1 MNVKLLNR
9 DLALLLSVVGIQIRG
24 VDWSTDDAR
33 DRWIIIWGGIR
44 VPLFDPQRPS
54 PSPRMNVFSRPDV
67 NLKLPIPQDLY
78 DAQPGQTSRVR
89 FFTDV
94 YVDTGLRIWD
104 GARSGWREPM
114 RYYPDF
120 DPHTGAEL
128 QGWSYLCVIPSR
140 HVNPNVNVLS
150 VLAIVQRFLLTEA

>member
-9 DLALLLSVVGIQIRG
+9 DLALLLSVVGTQIRG
-24 VDWSTDDAR
+24 IDWSTDDAR

-44 VPLFDPQRPS
+44 VPTLDPQHPGQSRP
-54 PSPRMNVFSRPDV
+54 MNVFNRPDV
-67 NLKLPIPQDLY
+67 NLKLPVPQDLY
-78 DAQPGQTSRVR
+78 DALPGQTSRVR

-114 RYYPDF
+114 RYYSGL
-120 DPHTGAEL
+120 DPHTGASL

-140 HVNPNVNVLS
+140 QVDPNVNVLS
-150 VLAIVQRFLLTEA
+150 VLAMVQRFLLTEA